1 MEIKDLA
8 GLSQPLTKLV
18 EVIASAVGNISR
30 PFLLKRNADAKAYE
44 IKRIAEAL
52 NDSKKLLGTVEYNNE
67 GLSIA
72 SAGDIPQVLQSEKT
86 IEDRALDRAAFQ
98 EVKKQR
104 NIEQI
109 SRNAAEELIEKEV
122 VSDEKVDEDWISR
135 FFSIAENISSDEM
148 QILWGKVLAGE
159 VSKPGSYSLRTL
171 DTLKN
176 LTRAEAE
183 LFVKVAQFALFSN
196 GMAFIVNPDNNCK
209 FLTDHFNVGFT
220 DLLVLK
226 ELGLLLPSENLVF
239 NLEPSGEQQSQV
251 AFLYGNTCILIARD
265 SGIPKQS
272 LPIALYS
279 TIGQELLPL
288 VSVEPNIRYIEKVAS
303 LLKREGVTVKYG
315 EVVSRDGNQM
325 QIRNVKEVTET
336 ADA

>member
-18 EVIASAVGNISR
+18 EVISSAIGNISR
-30 PFLLKRNADAKAYE
+30 PFLLRRNADAKAYE
-44 IKRIAEAL
+44 IRRIAEAL

-67 GLSIA
+67 GLSIV
-72 SAGDIPQVLQSEKT
+72 SAGDLPQVLQSEKT
-86 IEDRALDRAAFQ
+86 IEDRALERAAFQ

-109 SRNAAEELIEKEV
+109 SQYAAEELIEKEA

-135 FFSIAENISSDEM
+135 FFSVAENISSEEM

-176 LTRAEAE
+176 LTRADAD
-183 LFVKVAQFALFSN
+183 LFVKVAQFALYST
-196 GMAFIVNPDNNCK
+196 GQAFIVNPDNNCK
-209 FLTDHFNVGFT
+209 YLADHFNVAFT
-220 DLLVLK
+220 DLLILK

-239 NLEPSGEQQSQV
+239 KLEPSGEQQSQV
-251 AFLYGNTCILIARD
+251 VFLYGNTCILITRD
-265 SGIPKQS
+265 SGIPEQS

-279 TIGQELLPL
+279 KIGQELLPL
-288 VSVEPNIRYIEKVAS
+288 VSVEPSIKYIEKVSS
-303 LLKREGVTVKYG
+303 LLRREGVTVRYG
-315 EVVSRDGNQM
+315 EIVSRAGNQI
-325 QIRNVKEVTET
+325 QIGNIKEVTEP